1 MSITFHK
8 IQVKGCLLQ
17 VIILMIKM
25 QLEEPI
31 FLEGHS
37 NLMHMSFQNEE
48 LVIEIVVSH
57 AYGLPNIIGLNIAS
71 RWILCFALSATCS
84 EKKNTRAKGR
94 INLL

>member
-1 MSITFHK
+1 
-8 IQVKGCLLQ
+8 
-17 VIILMIKM
+17 MIKM

-84 EKKNTRAKGR
+84 EKKKIQGQRVG
-94 INLL
+94 